1 MILFDKLIIISK
13 ISNFSYIKDEYF
25 EKRLLNN
32 NYSLIFKQTH
42 PFNLS
47 FNINHLNN
55 EVKIEF
61 TGKILKDGYS
71 SLINRDNIRDCFTQI
86 QDLGICDLDI
96 DGILNDSIVLKCD
109 VTMDV
114 PFDISRFPCLIADIK
129 QSLRNYDRWHCD
141 PYSNRGGVNGAV
153 IYNTAVN
160 AKHKRRMVIY
170 DKTTELRR
178 ADNSDFIR
186 WISDPQRLM
195 DYYDGKVRFELNLHT
210 MSQVRDALNI
220 SDNRLMSVLTAETNP
235 IADFIEKAI
244 VETALPSR
252 RLSQRMR
259 ERIAFI
265 ASHGNDLRR
274 VEAAIRETKPKSVA
288 ISRAMKPYREA
299 FAIMEQRPSIRQT
312 LLEMVA

>member
-1 MILFDKLIIISK
+1 MLYDKLLLKFKSNYILKIKKENFDISFNK
-13 ISNFSYIKDEYF
+13 FKDFIRY
-25 EKRLLNN
+25 
-32 NYSLIFKQTH
+32 KQLH
-42 PFNLS
+42 PFSLAISIDNA
-47 FNINHLNN
+47 LN
-55 EVKIEF
+55 VVLIEF
-61 TGKILKDGYS
+61 TSKILKDGYS
-71 SLINRDNIRDCFTQI
+71 SLINRDNIRDCFIQI
-86 QDLGICDLDI
+86 QNLGICDLDI

-114 PFDISRFPCLIADIK
+114 PFDISRFPSLIADIK

-170 DKTTELRR
+170 DKATELRR
-178 ADNSDFIR
+178 ADNNDFIR
-186 WISDPQRLM
+186 WITDPQRLM
-195 DYYDGKVRFELNLHT
+195 NYYDGKVRFELNLHT

-235 IADFIEKAI
+235 IADFIERAI

-252 RLSQRMR
+252 RLSQRTR

-265 ASHGNDLRR
+265 TSHGNDLRR

-299 FAIMEQRPSIRQT
+299 FAIMEHRPSIRQT